1 MLHLHWSPSLT
12 LALALLFIL
21 SFAFAGPRPPALGQS
36 GQVLLTIRLR
46 IFSPEL
52 QLHAFALQ
60 VTSIENSPALCF
72 LQSIPVTQ
80 KVVGLSYTPQTDPC

>member
-36 GQVLLTIRLR
+36 GQVLLTIHLR
-46 IFSPEL
+46 IFSSEL

-60 VTSIENSPALCF
+60 VPSVKKSPALCF
-72 LQSIPVTQ
+72 LQSIPITQ
-80 KVVGLSYTPQTDPC
+80 EVVGLSYSSQTKPC